1 MLPRIFTPTSGVAN
15 DEPITSMAP
24 RARAMAALF
33 GSSSPSG
40 DPEGFVDGTVDADQ
54 DVVPSSQD
62 ETTEAR
68 YAVSW
73 FDLSPRTYC
82 FLHFMHLCTHLYPRF
97 HAFDHA
103 ICTPNFFTLLI

>member
-1 MLPRIFTPTSGVAN
+1 
-15 DEPITSMAP
+15 MA
-24 RARAMAALF
+24 RETVALF

-40 DPEGFVDGTVDADQ
+40 DPEAFVDGAVDADQ

-68 YAVSW
+68 YAISW
-73 FDLSPRTYC
+73 FDLSPYTYF
-82 FLHFMHLCTHLYPRF
+82 FLHFMHLCTHWYPRF

-103 ICTPNFFTLLI
+103 ICTTNFFTLLI